1 MLWCALVLPD
11 LALQVFTRGRS
22 DAGPLAILG
31 PRPQLRVV
39 AADPAAVACGVEP
52 GISRASAL
60 ALAPQL
66 HLRERAPALESAA
79 LAEIATWAG
88 RFTSSISLDPPD
100 TLLLEI
106 QASLRLFGGLAP
118 LCTSIGESL
127 GELGFAGQLAVAPTP
142 LAARWLARCSPGSLI
157 DAEARLA
164 AALAPLPIT
173 VVADGCGGAVTTEN
187 LDLLAGIGIHCLA
200 DVQRLPRSGLARR
213 HARAV
218 TTQLDRAYAIVP
230 DPRPWFVPPERY
242 VVHLP
247 LPAPTD
253 QVDTLVFGVRRLL
266 AGLSGWLD
274 ARQAGLERFT
284 LVLEYER
291 HRQGS
296 ESREEPREIVLG
308 ALSRDMTR
316 CQMLAREHL
325 TRGPLPAPV
334 DALRLEADAPRLLT
348 PPRTDLFDG
357 DDGQQGDPGLLLATL
372 RARLGHAAVQC
383 LTAHPDHRPERA
395 WRWAEPIPGDRAGPH
410 APPDLPSSP
419 RPLWLLPTPRPMA
432 RPPAESLLAG
442 PERIEAGWWD
452 GPGADVSR
460 DYFVARSHDD
470 CLVWIFQERQPPHGW
485 FVHGYF
491 S

>member
-11 LALQVFTRGRS
+11 LALQIFTRGRS
-22 DAGPLAILG
+22 EAAPLAILG

-39 AADPAAVACGVEP
+39 AADPAAMACGVEP

-60 ALAPQL
+60 ALVPQL
-66 HLRERAPALESAA
+66 HLQEQAPALESAA

-100 TLLLEI
+100 TVLLEV
-106 QASLRLFGGLAP
+106 QASLRLFGGLTP
-118 LCTSIGESL
+118 LCAAINENL
-127 GELGFAGQLAVAPTP
+127 GELGFTGQLAVAPTP
-142 LAARWLARCSPGSLI
+142 LAARWLARCAPGSLI
-157 DAEARLA
+157 DAEAGLG
-164 AALAPLPIT
+164 AALDPLPLA
-173 VVADGCGGAVTTEN
+173 VLGDGNGAATSAS
-187 LDLLAGIGIHCLA
+187 LDLLVGIGARVLA
-200 DVQRLPRSGLARR
+200 DVRRLPRSGLARR

-218 TTQLDRAYAIVP
+218 TTQLDRAYATVP

-242 VVHLP
+242 AARLP

-253 QVDTLVFGVRRLL
+253 QVDTLLFGVRRLL
-266 AGLSGWLD
+266 VGLSGWLD

-296 ESREEPREIVLG
+296 ESREESREIVLG
-308 ALSRDMTR
+308 ALSRDMAR
-316 CQMLAREHL
+316 CQLLAREHL
-325 TRGPLPAPV
+325 TRSPLPAQV
-334 DALRLEADAPRLLT
+334 DALRLEADAPQALA
-348 PPRTDLFDG
+348 PPRTDFFDG

-372 RARLGHAAVQC
+372 RARLGHTAVRC
-383 LTAHPDHRPERA
+383 LAAHPDHRPERA
-395 WRWAEPIPGDRAGPH
+395 WRWTEPVPVDKA
-410 APPDLPSSP
+410 APPGPLDLPSSP

-432 RPPAESLLAG
+432 RPPTESLLAG

-452 GPGADVSR
+452 GPGAEVSR

-491 S
+491 N

>member
-1 MLWCALVLPD
+1 M
-11 LALQVFTRGRS
+11 
-22 DAGPLAILG
+22 
-31 PRPQLRVV
+31 
-39 AADPAAVACGVEP
+39 ACGVAP

-60 ALAPQL
+60 ALAPGL
-66 HLRERAPALESAA
+66 HLQERTPALEDAA
-79 LAEIATWAG
+79 LIDIATWAG

-100 TLLLEI
+100 ALLLEI

-118 LCTSIGESL
+118 LCAAIAENL
-127 GELGFAGQLAVAPTP
+127 EELGFAGQLAVAPTP
-142 LAARWLARCSPGSLI
+142 LAARWLARCAPGSQI
-157 DAEARLA
+157 DSDAGLT
-164 AALAPLPIT
+164 AALDPLPLA
-173 VVADGCGGAVTTEN
+173 VLGDGHNAATPAS
-187 LDLLAGIGIHCLA
+187 LDLLTGIGARVLA
-200 DVQRLPRSGLARR
+200 DVGRLPRSGLARR

-218 TTQLDRAYAIVP
+218 TAQLDRAYARVP

-242 VVHLP
+242 AARLP

-253 QVDTLVFGVRRLL
+253 QVDTLLFGVRRLL
-266 AGLSGWLD
+266 TGLSGWLD

-291 HRQGS
+291 HRHGH
-296 ESREEPREIVLG
+296 EGREEPHEIVLG
-308 ALSRDMTR
+308 ALSRDMAR
-316 CQMLAREHL
+316 CQLLAREHL
-325 TRGPLPAPV
+325 TRSPLPAPV
-334 DALRLEADAPRLLT
+334 DALRLEADAPSLLT
-348 PPRTDLFDG
+348 PPRSDLFDG

-372 RARLGHAAVQC
+372 RARLGHDAVRC
-383 LTAHPDHRPERA
+383 LAAHPDHRPERA
-395 WRWAEPIPGDRAGPH
+395 WRWIEPAPASRA
-410 APPDLPSSP
+410 APVELPTSP

-432 RPPAESLLAG
+432 RPPAENLLAG

-452 GPGADVSR
+452 GPGAEVDR

>member
-11 LALQVFTRGRS
+11 LALQIFTRGRS
-22 DAGPLAILG
+22 EAAPLAILG

-39 AADPAAVACGVEP
+39 AADPAAMACGVAP
-52 GISRASAL
+52 GINRASAL
-60 ALAPQL
+60 ALAPGL

-79 LAEIATWAG
+79 LIDIATWAG

-100 TLLLEI
+100 TLLLEV
-106 QASLRLFGGLAP
+106 QASLRLFGGLTP
-118 LCTSIGESL
+118 LCTSIGENL

-142 LAARWLARCSPGSLI
+142 LAARWLARCAPGSQI
-157 DAEARLA
+157 DSHAGLA
-164 AALAPLPIT
+164 TALDPLPLA
-173 VVADGCGGAVTTEN
+173 VLADGADAATSAS
-187 LDLLAGIGIHCLA
+187 LDLLTSIGARVLA
-200 DVQRLPRSGLARR
+200 DVRRLPRSGLARR

-218 TTQLDRAYAIVP
+218 TAQLDRAYARVP

-242 VVHLP
+242 AARLP

-253 QVDTLVFGVRRLL
+253 QVDTLLFGVRRLL

-291 HRQGS
+291 HRQGH
-296 ESREEPREIVLG
+296 EGHEEPYEIVLG
-308 ALSRDMTR
+308 ALSRDMAR
-316 CQMLAREHL
+316 CQLLAREHL
-325 TRGPLPAPV
+325 TRSPLPAPV
-334 DALRLEADAPRLLT
+334 DALRLEADAPSPLT
-348 PPRTDLFDG
+348 PPRTDLFGG

-372 RARLGHAAVQC
+372 RARLGHDAVRC
-383 LTAHPDHRPERA
+383 LAAHPDHRPERA
-395 WRWAEPIPGDRAGPH
+395 WRWID
-410 APPDLPSSP
+410 PPPASNATLASPLPSSP
-419 RPLWLLPTPRPMA
+419 RPLWLLATPRPIA
-432 RPPAESLLAG
+432 RPAAESLLAG

-452 GPGADVSR
+452 GPAATVNR

-470 CLVWIFQERQPPHGW
+470 SLVWIFQERQPPHGW

>member
-22 DAGPLAILG
+22 DTGPLAILG
-31 PRPQLRVV
+31 PRPQLRVL
-39 AADPAAVACGVEP
+39 AANPAAMACGVAA

-66 HLRERAPALESAA
+66 NLRERAPALEDAA
-79 LAEIATWAG
+79 LTEIATWAG
-88 RFTSSISLDPPD
+88 RFTSTVSIDPPD

-106 QASLRLFGGLAP
+106 RASLRLFGGLAP
-118 LCTSIGESL
+118 LCATIDQGL
-127 GELGFAGQLAVAPTP
+127 GELGFTGQLAVAPTP
-142 LAARWLARCSPGSLI
+142 LAARWLARCTPGSLI
-157 DAEARLA
+157 DSEAELA
-164 AALAPLPIT
+164 DSLDPLPIA
-173 VVADGCGGAVTTEN
+173 VLGDGCDGVTADN
-187 LDLLAGIGIHCLA
+187 LNLLAGIGIHRLA
-200 DVQRLPRSGLARR
+200 EVRRLPRSGLARR

-242 VVHLP
+242 AARLP

-253 QVDTLVFGVRRLL
+253 QVDTLLFGVRRLL

-284 LVLEYER
+284 LVLEYEH
-291 HRQGS
+291 HRPGH
-296 ESREEPREIVLG
+296 ESREDALEIVLG
-308 ALSRDMTR
+308 ALSRDMAR
-316 CQMLAREHL
+316 CQLLAREHL
-325 TRGPLPAPV
+325 TRSPLPAPV
-334 DALRLEADAPRLLT
+334 DTLRLEADGPRLLI

-357 DDGQQGDPGLLLATL
+357 DDGRQGDPGLLLATL
-372 RARLGHAAVQC
+372 RARLGHDAVRC
-383 LTAHPDHRPERA
+383 LATHPDHRPERA
-395 WRWAEPIPGDRAGPH
+395 WRWTEPLAADRS
-410 APPDLPSSP
+410 APPDPYSLPSSP

-452 GPGADVSR
+452 GPGAEVQR
-460 DYFVARSHDD
+460 DYFVARGHDD
-470 CLVWIFQERQPPHGW
+470 CLVWIFQERLPPHGW

>member
-22 DAGPLAILG
+22 EAAPLAILG

-39 AADPAAVACGVEP
+39 AADSTAMACGVEP
-52 GISRASAL
+52 GMGRASAL
-60 ALAPQL
+60 ALAPGL
-66 HLRERAPALESAA
+66 HLRERAPALERAA
-79 LAEIATWAG
+79 LIDIATWAG

-100 TLLLEI
+100 TLLLEV
-106 QASLRLFGGLAP
+106 QPSLRLFGGLTP
-118 LCTSIGESL
+118 LCTRIGDTL
-127 GELGFAGQLAVAPTP
+127 GELGFVGQLAVAPTP
-142 LAARWLARCSPGSLI
+142 LAARWLARCAPGSQI
-157 DAEARLA
+157 DTHAGLA
-164 AALAPLPIT
+164 SALDPLPLA
-173 VVADGCGGAVTTEN
+173 VLADGAEPATPAS
-187 LDLLAGIGIHCLA
+187 LDLLTGIGARVLA
-200 DVQRLPRSGLARR
+200 DVRRLPRSGLARR

-218 TTQLDRAYAIVP
+218 TAQLDRAYARIP

-242 VVHLP
+242 VARLP

-253 QVDTLVFGVRRLL
+253 QVDTLLFGVRRLL

-291 HRQGS
+291 HYQGH
-296 ESREEPREIVLG
+296 EGYEEPHEIVLG
-308 ALSRDMTR
+308 ALSQDMAR
-316 CQMLAREHL
+316 CQLLAREHL
-325 TRGPLPAPV
+325 TRNPLPAPV
-334 DALRLEADAPRLLT
+334 DALRLEADNPNPLT

-372 RARLGHAAVQC
+372 RARLGHDAVRC
-383 LTAHPDHRPERA
+383 LAPHPDHRPERA
-395 WRWAEPIPGDRAGPH
+395 WRWIDPSPTSNAAPTGPL
-410 APPDLPSSP
+410 DLPSSP
-419 RPLWLLPTPRPMA
+419 RPLWLLATPRPIA
-432 RPPAESLLAG
+432 RPAAESLLTG

-452 GPGADVSR
+452 GPAATINR

-485 FVHGYF
+485 FIHGYF
-491 S
+491 N